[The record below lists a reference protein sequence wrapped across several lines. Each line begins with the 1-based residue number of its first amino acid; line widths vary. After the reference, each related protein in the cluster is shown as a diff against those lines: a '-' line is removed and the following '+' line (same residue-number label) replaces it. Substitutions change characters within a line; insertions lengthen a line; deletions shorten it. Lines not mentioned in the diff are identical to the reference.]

1 MVKFVEFVNAL
12 NNGEEYSVYLFEG
25 EDGYFRSR
33 GLSLLKEKFLTE
45 PDLNLANFEGKDNI
59 SEIESSLFSLPF
71 LSNKRFT
78 VVKEFYPDAK
88 ILKGGIK
95 DFLTSPPNDAVFIV
109 ANEKPSETLKKFTSV
124 YAVDCKKADG
134 PTIAKWIKAECKK
147 EGVEIDGEVAT
158 TIAKYSLFDMKRV
171 ELEVSKLISYKG
183 CTGKIT
189 LLDVEENVY
198 KDSEYKIFNLTE
210 RIGKKQFDE
219 ALNIITEML
228 GKNEPAQKILISI
241 ANHFRRL
248 LFIAIS
254 GKTDKE
260 LASLFKV
267 NEYGV
272 TKSREQLKYFKT
284 RALKKVVDYL
294 HDVDYKIKSGKMEAD
309 VLVWLS
315 VFKIMTE

>member
-1 MVKFVEFVNAL
+1 
-12 NNGEEYSVYLFEG
+12 
-25 EDGYFRSR
+25 
-33 GLSLLKEKFLTE
+33 
-45 PDLNLANFEGKDNI
+45 
-59 SEIESSLFSLPF
+59 

-88 ILKGGIK
+88 ILKGVIK
-95 DFLTSPPNDAVFIV
+95 EFLTSPPSDAVLIII
-109 ANEKPSETLKKFTSV
+109 NEKPSEALKKFDSV
-124 YAVDCKKADG
+124 YVVDCKKADAL
-134 PTIAKWIKAECKK
+134 TIAKWIKGECKK
-147 EGVEIDGEVAT
+147 EGVEIDGETAT

-189 LLDVEENVY
+189 LSDVEENVY

-219 ALNIITEML
+219 ALSIINEMI
-228 GKNEPAQKILISI
+228 GKNEPEQRILISI

-284 RALKKVVDYL
+284 RALKNVVDYL
-294 HDVDYKIKSGKMEAD
+294 HDADYKIKSGKMEAS

-315 VFKIMTE
+315 AFKIMTE